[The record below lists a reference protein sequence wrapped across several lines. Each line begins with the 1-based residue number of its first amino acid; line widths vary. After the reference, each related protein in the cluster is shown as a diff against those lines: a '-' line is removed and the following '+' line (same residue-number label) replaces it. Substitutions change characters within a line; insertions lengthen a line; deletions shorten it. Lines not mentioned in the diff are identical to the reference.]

1 MTDDQI
7 IRKIA
12 VIFVT
17 DVVGFSTLME
27 KNENTTLKSLRA
39 CRNIMEQ
46 LFKEYDARIFNTAG
60 DSVLA
65 EFQSAVGAVVCAT
78 EFQKMIRKRNLTVP
92 EESQMQFRIGLNVG
106 DVIVEGTNLY
116 GEGVNNAARLEVLSQ
131 PGGVSLSET
140 IYNFANKK
148 VELEFNDL
156 GTQKVKNTVL
166 RAYDIILDGL
176 ETRVLGSSNETVEVA
191 ESKPPTI
198 AVMPFKNMSN
208 DAEQEYFA
216 DGVTED
222 IIANLAS
229 WKSFPVIARNS
240 SFSFKGQELNSS
252 ELAQRLGADYIVEG
266 SIRKGGN
273 KVRIVASL
281 LDSKDDQQVWSKR
294 WDRSLDDIF
303 EVQDEVSQEVAALIF
318 PALKGKEHERIRSKP
333 PTSLSAWDNYLK
345 ALAIY
350 NQTWA
355 GDDPDEAANKA
366 FFELCDTAIAK
377 DPDLCDAYVLKA
389 RRIYGNLF
397 MAVHQHQR
405 KENEELFH
413 DLSFKAY
420 SIDPN
425 NPEAVAMYSRSFNL
439 KKDYPLRLKYAK
451 QALDLN
457 PSHDGSNNDYG
468 WALCNDNRFEEAE
481 YYLLRAMEMNPIGR
495 RGYEGLMPFLYMAM
509 ADSNKSLEWCN
520 ILYDRGSHSRYNGW
534 RASIYVHLGDLE
546 NAKMFLKKF
555 RDERPEVKTIEDYKK
570 VAPSICMDYLIE
582 GLTPI
587 WKI

>member
-92 EESQMQFRIGLNVG
+92 EESKMQFRIGLNVG

-140 IYNFANKK
+140 IYDFANKK

-176 ETRVLGSSNETVEVA
+176 ETRVLSSSNETVEVA

-198 AVMPFKNMSN
+198 AVLPFKNMSN
-208 DAEQEYFA
+208 DEEQEYFA

-303 EVQDEVSQEVAALIF
+303 EVQDEVSQEVATLIF
-318 PALKGKEHERIRSKP
+318 PALKGKEQERIRTKP

-350 NQTWA
+350 NETWA
-355 GDDPDEAANKA
+355 GDDPDEAANNA
-366 FFELCDTAIAK
+366 FFDLCDSAIAQ

-405 KENEELFH
+405 KENELLFH

-468 WALCNDNRFEEAE
+468 WALCNDKRFEEAE

-495 RGYEGLMPFLYMAM
+495 KGYEGLMPFLYMAM

-534 RASIYVHLGDLE
+534 RAAIYVHLGDLE
-546 NAKMFLKKF
+546 NAKIFLEKF
-555 RDERPEVKTIEDYKK
+555 REERPEVKTIEDYKK
-570 VAPSICMDYLIE
+570 VAPSICMDYLIK

-587 WKI
+587 WEI

>member
-92 EESQMQFRIGLNVG
+92 EESKMQFRIGLNVG

-140 IYNFANKK
+140 IYDFANKK

-198 AVMPFKNMSN
+198 AVLPFKNMSN
-208 DAEQEYFA
+208 DEEQEYFA

-281 LDSKDDQQVWSKR
+281 LDSRDDQQVWSKR

-303 EVQDEVSQEVAALIF
+303 EVQDEVSQEVATLIF
-318 PALKGKEHERIRSKP
+318 PALKGKEHERIRTKP

-350 NQTWA
+350 NETWA
-355 GDDPDEAANKA
+355 GDDPDEAANNA
-366 FFELCDTAIAK
+366 FFDLCDSAIAQ

-405 KENEELFH
+405 KENELLFH

-468 WALCNDNRFEEAE
+468 WALCNDKRFEEAE

-495 RGYEGLMPFLYMAM
+495 KGYEGLMPFLYMAM

-534 RASIYVHLGDLE
+534 RAAIYVHLGDLE
-546 NAKMFLKKF
+546 NAKIFLEKF
-555 RDERPEVKTIEDYKK
+555 REERPEVKTIEDYKK
-570 VAPSICMDYLIE
+570 VAPSICMDYLIK

-587 WKI
+587 WEI

>member
-92 EESQMQFRIGLNVG
+92 EESKMQFRIGLNVG

-140 IYNFANKK
+140 IYDFANKK

-198 AVMPFKNMSN
+198 AVLPFKNMSN
-208 DAEQEYFA
+208 DEEQEYFA

-303 EVQDEVSQEVAALIF
+303 EVQDEVSQEVATLIF
-318 PALKGKEHERIRSKP
+318 PALKGKEHERIRTKP

-350 NQTWA
+350 NETWA
-355 GDDPDEAANKA
+355 GDDPDEAANNA
-366 FFELCDTAIAK
+366 FFDLCDSAIAQ

-405 KENEELFH
+405 KENELLFH

-468 WALCNDNRFEEAE
+468 WALCNDKRFEEAE

-495 RGYEGLMPFLYMAM
+495 KGYEGLMPFLYMAM

-534 RASIYVHLGDLE
+534 RAAIYVHLGDLE
-546 NAKMFLKKF
+546 NAKIFLEKF
-555 RDERPEVKTIEDYKK
+555 REERPEVKTIEDYKK
-570 VAPSICMDYLIE
+570 VAPSICMDYLIK

-587 WKI
+587 WEI